1 MRGLWTA
8 SAIGLVLLA
17 ATVADAAARKAGPI
31 AATASV
37 PIAKVNSPSVR
48 ALIRGVNDE
57 SHAVPLEI
65 RKLDVDVSL
74 RGGIAETV
82 MDIRMVAPAGTGAPV
97 EGRVHIDLPTGS
109 IVTGY
114 ALDVNGGMVDA
125 ALVDQ
130 STARAA
136 YEQQVRRNVDPGL
149 GEIDQAGGFNTRI
162 FPIDAEK
169 GRRLRLRFITP
180 LDGEYQL
187 PLHLA
192 AAKDGWTIRVIEP
205 GVRSTPKVTLGGA
218 KASATVGLT
227 TLHGTGAIDDVLRI
241 GAPTVQDGFAS
252 THSTG
257 ETYWQLAGPLPSG
270 QTAQGGLLRIYWDR
284 SRSRRD
290 QDHAAELSRI
300 QEAIEQLQ
308 PDRIEW
314 VAFSSGTPERA
325 IVANADDLRQR
336 VEAVRY
342 AGATSFAAIASDAP
356 AKTCILVSDGRST
369 LDTTSPPALPC
380 RVIALAPKGADAA
393 RLGVLTQ
400 ATGGQLVSADTAKVD
415 WRAATVTGVST
426 SDGQRLGF
434 VSLPAPAGSWRV
446 ALKAPASGSVRVQVG
461 DVAVTRSAPESS
473 IRFDGEATLLAASQL
488 AAIDGVADRS
498 NFVALSRRY
507 SVASPT
513 LAFTVLERPED
524 YVLNKIEPPSTYTRR
539 AEWAQLAAEAA
550 EDEADAKAKR
560 FDAVLKDWGDQ
571 VAWWEKKFDINAR
584 PIQPQERKAGQM
596 RAEPTSAPP
605 APPPPPP
612 PPPPPAPEMDAAAA
626 GNIVVTGRRIP
637 AGNESNSP
645 VPVTTVSNND
655 AARPND
661 VQIAV
666 SAWRPDRDYLNAYD
680 ADPAAFDRIFPEWDK
695 KGGDVPS
702 FYLDTADWLARKGRN
717 ELALDML
724 LSALDLP
731 TANETTVGMVATRLE
746 RWGKLD
752 LAIALRERQAKLD
765 PSHPQ
770 PRRLLALALGRRAAL
785 GGPTARADLERA
797 ISLLTEIALSPLD
810 SRWRGIDMISLTEA
824 NAMLPRL
831 KAAGGSFDLDQRLV
845 KNLESDV
852 RVVLDWSNDAADIDL
867 WVDEP
872 NGERAIYSHKQ
883 TLIGG
888 LLSDDMTQGYGPEAY
903 FVRRAAG
910 GRYTI
915 RANVYASDRLDPNG
929 TSRVTARLIRDWGRP
944 TEREDSI
951 DLDLQRGQ
959 NGEVRIGTLKVDQ
972 SGSPQASGK

>member
-1 MRGLWTA
+1 MREFLTA
-8 SAIGLVLLA
+8 SAIGLALVA
-17 ATVADAAARKAGPI
+17 ATVAEAAARKPGPVP
-31 AATASV
+31 APASV
-37 PIAKVNSPSVR
+37 PAAKFNSPSVR
-48 ALIRGVNDE
+48 ALIRGVNDQ
-57 SHAVPLEI
+57 SHSVQLDI
-65 RKLDVDVSL
+65 RKLDIDVSL

-82 MDIRMVAPAGTGAPV
+82 MDMQMFAPAGTGAPV

-162 FPIDAEK
+162 FPVDAAK

-180 LDGEYQL
+180 LSGDYQL

-192 AAKDGWTIRVIEP
+192 AAKDGWTIRVTEP
-205 GVRSTPKVTLGGA
+205 GVRSTPRVALGSEKVR
-218 KASATVGLT
+218 ATVGLT
-227 TLHGTGAIDDVLRI
+227 TLQGTEAVDDVLRV
-241 GAPTVQDGFAS
+241 GAPQLQDGFAS

-257 ETYWQLAGPLPSG
+257 ETYWQLSGTLPSA
-270 QTAQGGLLRIYWDR
+270 QTAPGGTLRVYWDR

-290 QDHAAELSRI
+290 QDHSAELSRI
-300 QEAIEQLQ
+300 REAINELR

-325 IVANADDLRQR
+325 LVANADELRQR
-336 VEAVRY
+336 AEAVRY
-342 AGATSFAAIASDAP
+342 TGATSFAAIAADAP

-369 LDTTSPPALPC
+369 LDTSSPPALPC
-380 RVIALAPKGADAA
+380 RVIAVAPKGADVA
-393 RLGVLTQ
+393 RLGVMTQ
-400 ATGGQLVSADTAKVD
+400 ATGGQLVSADSTKVD
-415 WRAATVTGVST
+415 WRSPTVTGVT
-426 SDGQRLGF
+426 AADGKRLDF
-434 VSLPAPAGSWRV
+434 VSLPAPAGSWRI
-446 ALKAPASGSVRVQVG
+446 ALRAPASGAVSVQVG
-461 DVAVTRSAPESS
+461 DAVVTRSAPASS
-473 IRFDGEATLLAASQL
+473 TRFDGEGTLLAASKL
-488 AAIDGVADRS
+488 AAIDGVTDRS
-498 NFVALSRRY
+498 SFVALSRRY

-524 YVLNKIEPPSTYTRR
+524 YVRNKIEPPSTYTRR
-539 AEWAQLAAEAA
+539 AEWAELAAEAA

-584 PIQPQERKAGQM
+584 PAQPPEPKAGQM
-596 RAEPTSAPP
+596 RREPNAA

-612 PPPPPAPEMDAAAA
+612 PPPPPAPEMDAADS
-626 GNIVVTGRRIP
+626 GRNIVVTGSRIP
-637 AGNESNSP
+637 SSNDQLNQLP
-645 VPVTTVSNND
+645 ATTVSNN
-655 AARPND
+655 AIAVRRND

-666 SAWRPDRDYLNAYD
+666 AAWRPDRDYLNAFD
-680 ADPAAFDRIFPEWDK
+680 ADPTAFDRIFSEWDK
-695 KGGDVPS
+695 KAGDVPS

-717 ELALDML
+717 DLALDML

-731 TANETTVGMVATRLE
+731 TANEVTVGMVATRLE

-797 ISLLTEIALSPLD
+797 VSLLTQVALSPLD
-810 SRWRGIDMISLTEA
+810 SRWNGIDMISLTEA
-824 NAMLPRL
+824 NAFLVRL
-831 KAAGGSFDLDQRLV
+831 KAAGGTFDLDPRLV

-888 LLSDDMTQGYGPEAY
+888 LLSDDMTSGFGPEAY

-915 RANVYASDRLDPNG
+915 RANVYASDQLDPNG

-951 DLDLQRGQ
+951 DLDLKRGQ

-972 SGSPQASGK
+972 AGSPQASGK